1 MNKKDLYVEKIFF
14 AEFLAQPLIEIAQ
27 SIWTIAWYLNI
38 NEEYIP
44 EVIEE
49 LVIGDKLLQFSKYV
63 QYYPKPSSIREAVE
77 LLNDFILGK
86 FKEDKIRSKRVDIIK
101 ELNQY
106 IGGIKG

>member
-14 AEFLAQPLIEIAQ
+14 AEFLAQPLIDLAQ

-38 NEEYIP
+38 NEEDTP

-49 LVIGDKLLQFSKYV
+49 LVIGDKLLKLSKHI
-63 QYYPKPSSIREAVE
+63 QYYQKPTSLKEAVE
-77 LLNDFILGK
+77 LLNDFMLGK
-86 FKEDKIRSKRVDIIK
+86 FREDRIRSKRVDIIK